1 MRAHGQPN
9 CIALVRLIQ
18 FPATRN
24 TPREGEDNRD
34 QRQIDMAGGQRNS
47 RVFGQAVRSKPGRG
61 GGDGRSSAATRYQ
74 RQMGGGGGRNRPKNL
89 AATDV
94 RGNQASDEEELAAR
108 RAEYRR
114 RRKAEGEAFD
124 AGFGYGRYDKR
135 ALRAA
140 AAANAAKTEPGAR
153 KEAAAAASA
162 AAASGGGRRGWIFNM
177 LPTVSFELV
186 LCWRCMLVVVL

>member
-1 MRAHGQPN
+1 
-9 CIALVRLIQ
+9 
-18 FPATRN
+18 
-24 TPREGEDNRD
+24 
-34 QRQIDMAGGQRNS
+34 MAGGQRNS

-61 GGDGRSSAATRYQ
+61 RGGGGGGRSSAATRYQ
-74 RQMGGGGGRNRPKNL
+74 RQMGGGGGRGNRPKNL

-94 RGNQASDEEELAAR
+94 RGHQASDEEELAAR
-108 RAEYRR
+108 RAEARR
-114 RRKAEGEAFD
+114 RRRAEGEAFD

-135 ALRAA
+135 ALKAA

-153 KEAAAAASA
+153 KEAAAAAAA

-186 LCWRCMLVVVL
+186 FVLEVYVSCCFVMHRMNCIAIELNCIELNCIVGCIGL